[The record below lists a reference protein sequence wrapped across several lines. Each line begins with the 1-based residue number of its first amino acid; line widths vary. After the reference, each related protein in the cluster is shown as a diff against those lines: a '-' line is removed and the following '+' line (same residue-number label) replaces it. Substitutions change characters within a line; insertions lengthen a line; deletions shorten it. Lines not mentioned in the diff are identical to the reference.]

1 MAPAVVNTGKDY
13 LVTLIKLASRPG
25 TEPAAVAWGTG
36 TTAEAL
42 TQTALVTES
51 AEARTA
57 GTASQVTT
65 STTNDSYQVVGTIT
79 ATGTRA
85 ITESGLFNS
94 TTVGGSIMVTRA
106 TFTAINLVSGDSIQ
120 FTWKVR
126 LADATLG

>member
-1 MAPAVVNTGKDY
+1 MAPAVVNSGKDY

-57 GTASQVTT
+57 GTSSQVTT

-79 ATGTRA
+79 ATATRA

-106 TFTAINLVSGDSIQ
+106 TFSAINLSTSDSIQ

-126 LADATLG
+126 LADSVLG

>member
-57 GTASQVTT
+57 GTSSQVTT
-65 STTNDSYQVVGTIT
+65 STTNDSYRVVGTIT
-79 ATGTRA
+79 ATAGRS

-94 TTVGGSIMVTRA
+94 TTVAGSIMVTRA
-106 TFTAINLVSGDSIQ
+106 TFTAIALSTSDSIQ
-120 FTWKVR
+120 FTWTVR
-126 LADATLG
+126 LADSALG

>member
-1 MAPAVVNTGKDY
+1 MAPAIVNSGKDY
-13 LVTLIKLASRPG
+13 LTSLIKLASRPG

-57 GTASQVTT
+57 GTSSQVTT
-65 STTNDSYQVVGTIT
+65 TYTNDTYRVVGTIT
-79 ATGTRA
+79 ATAGRS

-94 TTVGGSIMVTRA
+94 TTVAGSIMVTRGV
-106 TFTAINLVSGDSIQ
+106 FTAIALSTSDSIQ
-120 FTWKVR
+120 FTWSIK
-126 LADATLG
+126 LEDKLLT